1 MIVPGPALV
10 TGASSGLGQAFARAL
25 AARGHDLI
33 VVARRRDRLDAL
45 HAELVARH
53 GVAVEIV
60 ACDLATD
67 AGLTECRVAVAGR
80 DIAVAV
86 LSAGFGSLGSF
97 AEADREREDRMV
109 RLNCMVV
116 VDLARALV
124 PGMRTRGRGQIM
136 IISSAAAWHPVPYMA
151 TYGATKAFG
160 LHFVRALAEELR
172 GTGVG
177 VLAVCPGPT
186 ATEFSR
192 ALGEGGGGGGGS
204 GWPKLTPIDT
214 AEQVVARSMAAA
226 EAGRTVVATGKI
238 ALLTYVA
245 TRVIPVG
252 WSIRLVGSVHRHRS
266 RARISAGNARG
277 N

>member
-1 MIVPGPALV
+1 VIVPGPALV
-10 TGASSGLGQAFARAL
+10 TGASSGLGRAFARAL

-33 VVARRRDRLDAL
+33 VVARRRDRLDGL

-67 AGLTECRVAVAGR
+67 AGLTECRAAVAGR

-86 LSAGFGSLGSF
+86 LNAGFGSLGSF

-109 RLNCMVV
+109 RLNCMAV

-124 PGMRTRGRGQIM
+124 PRMRTRGRGQIM

-177 VLAVCPGPT
+177 VLAVCAGPT

-192 ALGEGGGGGGGS
+192 ALGEDGRGGGS

-214 AEQVVARSMAAA
+214 AEQVVGRSLAAA
-226 EAGRTVVATGKI
+226 EAGRSVVATGKI